1 MSRRDPLERTTTR
14 RRVQGGCDGRQYSSC
29 CLRSPGRLFI
39 VRGWAWLV
47 ELEVDILWG
56 RGNPQL
62 TVGGSYQHY
71 RRSHLRL
78 QGCLGIAYPRKS
90 NGGKRNNKQRNK
102 GTEEELDPSS
112 WDRILFCM
120 AGHLLACFN
129 EFMPP
134 VAALELQQFI
144 MQ

>member
-56 RGNPQL
+56 RGDPQPPVGRINTTAAATLDYKAALGLPIPANPMAENA
-62 TVGGSYQHY
+62 TIN
-71 RRSHLRL
+71 R
-78 QGCLGIAYPRKS
+78 
-90 NGGKRNNKQRNK
+90 
-102 GTEEELDPSS
+102 GTEKELDPSS

-129 EFMPP
+129 EFMTP
-134 VAALELQQFI
+134 VAALEIQQFI